1 MIGNGS
7 NGAEKENQLMNME
20 KNVRSR
26 RFKLDKK
33 KLKLTKPRTQQIE
46 YFKRWSRAL
55 IRLFGRGVTKRCS

>member
-26 RFKLDKK
+26 RFKLEKK
-33 KLKLTKPRTQQIE
+33 KIKANQTQNTTNRI
-46 YFKRWSRAL
+46 L
-55 IRLFGRGVTKRCS
+55 